1 MSKQST
7 PLDIKLKS
15 GQLGI
20 PNNYIMMNVCDPHSF

>member
-1 MSKQST
+1 MGKQST

-20 PNNYIMMNVCDPHSF
+20 PINYIATNVYDPHSF